1 MKPFFV
7 AIIIFLFVSIRACG
21 VPDGQLDPSAVT
33 FVVQTQTAAM
43 WTPTPITPSPTNVPK
58 QAVIVDA
65 LNGAIRGADPLM
77 EALDAKFYVTDIGFD
92 MNGNPPATTTLRFN
106 MECEWVL
113 ERSCTVERAFVVLM
127 HAFER
132 EGVRNKVKEQ
142 IPVTIEIVRIT
153 AFDHM
158 SPIGTI
164 LVQWTD
170 VMAFANGNIT
180 GDQLASRV
188 ARTNP

>member
-7 AIIIFLFVSIRACG
+7 IIIILLFVSIGACA
-21 VPDGQLDPSAVT
+21 VPNDQLDPSAVT

-43 WTPTPITPSPTNVPK
+43 WTPTPITPSPTIVPK

-92 MNGNPPATTTLRFN
+92 MSGNPSATTTLRIN
-106 MECEWVL
+106 VECEWVL

-127 HAFER
+127 HAFQR
-132 EGVRNKVKEQ
+132 EDVRNKVKEQ
-142 IPVTIEIVRIT
+142 VPKTIEAVQVI

-158 SPIGTI
+158 NQIGTMTS
-164 LVQWTD
+164 QWKD
-170 VMAFANGNIT
+170 IMAFANGNIT
-180 GDQLASRV
+180 GDQLAYRV
-188 ARTNP
+188 VRSNP